1 MPLYG
6 SHSCAPPNHRAGG
19 RRIEGSASRIA
30 ERRSLRDGYCVT
42 LRALIVDD
50 SDTFLTSA
58 SRLLESQGLE
68 IVGTATSSQE
78 ALELAAASLPDLAFV
93 DVELGDEDG
102 LALAGE
108 LHSRSPATRV
118 VMISAYDRDQVQDL
132 IAASSAVGFVPK
144 SRLSGDAVR
153 ALLDGNQRSAR

>member
-1 MPLYG
+1 VKL
-6 SHSCAPPNHRAGG
+6 
-19 RRIEGSASRIA
+19 
-30 ERRSLRDGYCVT
+30 RS
-42 LRALIVDD
+42 LIVDD

-68 IVGTATSSQE
+68 VVGTATSSQE
-78 ALELAAASLPDLAFV
+78 ALELAAASLPDLALV

-102 LALAGE
+102 LALASE

-118 VMISAYDRDQVQDL
+118 VMISTYDRDQVQDL
-132 IAASSAVGFVPK
+132 IAASSAVGFLPK

-153 ALLDGNQRSAR
+153 ALLDGDQRSAR